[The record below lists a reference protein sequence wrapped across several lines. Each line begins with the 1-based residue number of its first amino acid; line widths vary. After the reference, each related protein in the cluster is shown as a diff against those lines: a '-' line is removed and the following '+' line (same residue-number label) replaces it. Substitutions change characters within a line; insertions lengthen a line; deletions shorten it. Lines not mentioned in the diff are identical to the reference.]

1 MSDITKIGEEHPE
14 GYLLR
19 GEPLAGFIGGS
30 FVTATFLAWFG
41 RDAKESETAIFEA
54 CLVASLDHGTEP
66 PSAQATRLA
75 AGSGKSLAQSVSA
88 GIGVLDTKHGNAG
101 GACAT
106 WLREHLGQ
114 DVDELV
120 ANELKDGKRLLGF
133 GHRLYEQDPRTVA
146 LLRVAKDQA
155 LDMPH
160 FTFALSVAEALSA
173 AKGKTMPL
181 NVDGAIGALCADL
194 DWPDEIAD
202 ALFILG
208 RTGGL
213 IAHAREAASPSV

>member
-1 MSDITKIGEEHPE
+1 MSEQTKIGEEHPE
-14 GYLLR
+14 GYVLR
-19 GEPLAGFIGGS
+19 GEPLASLIGGS
-30 FVTATFLAWFG
+30 FVAATFLAWFG
-41 RDAKESETAIFEA
+41 RDGKESELAIFEA
-54 CLVASLDHGTEP
+54 CLIASLDHGAEP

-75 AGSGKSLAQSVSA
+75 SASGKTLALSVAS

-114 DVDELV
+114 DAKALV
-120 ANELKDGKRLLGF
+120 AHELKEGKRLLGF
-133 GHRLYEQDPRTVA
+133 GHRIYERDPRTVA
-146 LLRVAKDQA
+146 LHRVAKDHA
-155 LDMPH
+155 IDLPH
-160 FTFALSVAEALSA
+160 FAFGLEVAEALSV
-173 AKGKTMPL
+173 AKGKTMPM

-194 DWPDEIAD
+194 QWPDEIAD

-213 IAHAREAASPSV
+213 IAHAREAFE